1 MARAPL
7 GAIAADGAVVRSPSL
22 ILVVDDDPAIRG
34 SLERELR
41 DRGYATVVAS
51 EGAGGVRAFESHL
64 PDLVLTDLS
73 MPVSDGFELIS
84 AIRAKAQT
92 PIIVLSVRGDDADK
106 IRALDLGADDF
117 VTKPFSVA
125 ELLARVR
132 AHLRRVTLPEAA
144 LLFDGLSIDLERR
157 RVTQGERN
165 VHLTPTEFALLELLA
180 TNAGKPLFTDQII
193 ARVWHDAPG
202 TTPDTVR
209 VHMSSLRRKI
219 EPDPS
224 NPRYV
229 VTEPW
234 VGYRFIAEP
243 TG

>member
-1 MARAPL
+1 MTLSPL
-7 GAIAADGAVVRSPSL
+7 V
-22 ILVVDDDPAIRG
+22 LVVDDDPSIRH

-41 DRGYATVVAS
+41 ERGYTTVS
-51 EGAGGVRAFESHL
+51 GSNGMEGIRAFETNG
-64 PDLVLTDLS
+64 PDLVLTDLA
-73 MPVSDGFELIS
+73 MPRSDGFELIS
-84 AIRAKAQT
+84 AIRAKSRT
-92 PIIVLSVRGDDADK
+92 PIVVLSVRGDDADK

-132 AHLRRVTLPEAA
+132 AQLRRTAAAAKTLA
-144 LLFDGLSIDLERR
+144 FDGLAIDLERR
-157 RVTQGERN
+157 RVARGDGEIR
-165 VHLTPTEFALLELLA
+165 LTPTEYSLLELLA
-180 TNAGKPLFTDQII
+180 TNAGRPIFTDHII
-193 ARVWHDAPG
+193 SRIWSDAPG

-209 VHMSSLRRKI
+209 VHMSSLRKKI

-224 NPRYV
+224 SPRYI

-243 TG
+243 V